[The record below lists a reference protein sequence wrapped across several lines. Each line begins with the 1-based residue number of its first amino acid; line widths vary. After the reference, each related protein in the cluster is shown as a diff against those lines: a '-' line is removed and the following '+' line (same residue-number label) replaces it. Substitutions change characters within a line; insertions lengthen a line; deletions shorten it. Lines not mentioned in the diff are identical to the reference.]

1 MEAEANYK
9 LTDEQ
14 SNVKSEGQAKAILD
28 ENYLTLMV
36 TFGEPMLFAYTDI
49 INISEGDYK
58 INLHLS
64 SKEKLNLA
72 GLGYEYENF
81 LRELFRLRN
90 ELLLRYMLMEESLVK
105 AGFEGQFAWFDAKG
119 QLNQTGECEIRL
131 YETALVILPQKA
143 EPIRVPFCYIT
154 QTTKADYKLAVAD
167 ELGEKYEFSM
177 LGEKFDALAREL
189 SNALNRLMVR
199 SQQTLKELEPEANP
213 VLVSKL
219 AALMK
224 DGRAA
229 KRKDIEQFLPNLWR
243 RLTKSIEEAGL
254 AEEYGFLEAKALK
267 EQICVGV
274 KRGLMGDLTGSYVW
288 LLIPLLTSSGKLENA
303 VALEAFTTGE
313 EKAEAEPENASVEE
327 KTDAQNVAEPDVSG
341 SGKATYFFKLLGRSD
356 YAKANAEEA
365 ASRLDSFTKNINRC
379 MVDINFR
386 REPIYLSED
395 KLDSPKY
402 FQYRFAVAKLPSL
415 KTLRQQFIGRVVHST
430 FDQWKQDVTDLLD
443 FNAHSQDDSQ
453 KWRKRGE

>member
-154 QTTKADYKLAVAD
+154 QTSKADYKLVVAD
-167 ELGEKYEFSM
+167 EFGEKYEFFM

-189 SNALNRLMVR
+189 SNALNKLMVR
-199 SQQTLKELEPEANP
+199 SQQTLKELDLGAHP
-213 VLVSKL
+213 VFVSKL

-229 KRKDIEQFLPNLWR
+229 KRKDIEQLLPNLWR
-243 RLTKSIEEAGL
+243 KLTKSIAEAGL
-254 AEEYGFLEAKALK
+254 SEEYGFLEAKAQK

-288 LLIPLLTSSGKLENA
+288 LLIPLLNLSGKLENA
-303 VALEAFTTGE
+303 VALEAFTTGQA
-313 EKAEAEPENASVEE
+313 KAEAEPENASVEE
-327 KTDAQNVAEPDVSG
+327 NTDAQDVAEPEVSAG
-341 SGKATYFFKLLGRSD
+341 GKATYFFKLLGRSD
-356 YAKANAEEA
+356 YAKASAEEVA
-365 ASRLDSFTKNINRC
+365 ARIDGFTKNINRC

-402 FQYRFAVAKLPSL
+402 VQYRYAVAKLPSL
-415 KTLRQQFIGRVVHST
+415 KTLRRQFIGRVVHST